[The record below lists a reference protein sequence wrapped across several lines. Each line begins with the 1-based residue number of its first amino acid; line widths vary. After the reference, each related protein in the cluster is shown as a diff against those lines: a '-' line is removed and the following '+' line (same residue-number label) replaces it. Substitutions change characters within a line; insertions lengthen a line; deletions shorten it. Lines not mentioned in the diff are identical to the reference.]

1 MGKKLIKDHQKLTE
15 LVIYK
20 LGDDN
25 KFSLE
30 KIREF
35 KFHDACM
42 EFSFCVKNS
51 NELLFFTKE
60 ELFKF
65 NYLNDTERETVYVF

>member
-30 KIREF
+30 KKR
-35 KFHDACM
+35 
-42 EFSFCVKNS
+42 
-51 NELLFFTKE
+51 
-60 ELFKF
+60 
-65 NYLNDTERETVYVF
+65 

>member
-1 MGKKLIKDHQKLTE
+1 MTE

-20 LGDDN
+20 LGSDN
-25 KFSLE
+25 KFGTE
-30 KIREF
+30 KNITFE
-35 KFHDACM
+35 FHDACM

-65 NYLNDTERETVYVF
+65 NYLNDTERETVYEFEN

>member
-1 MGKKLIKDHQKLTE
+1 MTE

-20 LGDDN
+20 LGNDN
-25 KFSLE
+25 KFGTE
-30 KIREF
+30 KNITFEF
-35 KFHDACM
+35 NDACM

-65 NYLNDTERETVYVF
+65 NYLNDSERETVY